1 MKRVVVAVALALAI
15 GATAAPTVAAAGD
28 AGSVAGPEASGSCT
42 PGSLDLQRCLLL
54 LHGQV
59 CDAVGEVTGHP
70 CR

>member
-1 MKRVVVAVALALAI
+1 MKRIVVAVALALAI
-15 GATAAPTVAAAGD
+15 GPTAAPAAAAGD

-54 LHGQV
+54 LHAQACEVG
-59 CDAVGEVTGHP
+59 GEVTGHP